1 MQLTFSLNIEIDR
14 INVFM
19 NNSNKNIINLDIMQA
34 INIILDFKN
43 NLGEYLTSKN
53 IKSSISKNYI
63 EFTQNSINDKS
74 LF

>member
-43 NLGEYLTSKN
+43 NLKEREK
-53 IKSSISKNYI
+53 
-63 EFTQNSINDKS
+63 
-74 LF
+74 

>member
-1 MQLTFSLNIEIDR
+1 MQLTFNLNIEIDR

-43 NLGEYLTSKN
+43 NLKEREK
-53 IKSSISKNYI
+53 
-63 EFTQNSINDKS
+63 
-74 LF
+74 

>member
-19 NNSNKNIINLDIMQA
+19 NNANKNIINLDIMQA

-43 NLGEYLTSKN
+43 NLKEREK
-53 IKSSISKNYI
+53 
-63 EFTQNSINDKS
+63 
-74 LF
+74 